1 MKKAQERPSQGS
13 ASGNLTEPE
22 RIDGHL
28 LRHLAK
34 AGLAWLSVNQQ
45 TVNALNVFPVPD
57 GDTGTNM
64 LLTMQAACQEM
75 GETRE
80 PNVGKVAHTLA
91 HGALMGARGNSGV
104 ILSQLWRGLSRS
116 LDQIPAA
123 DSAALARAFAAARDT
138 AYQGVVRPVEGTILT
153 VATEVAREAQA
164 AADAGASPVAL
175 LERIV
180 AAADQAVLNT
190 PNLLPVLREAGV
202 VDSGGKGL
210 FFILEG
216 MLRFAKDQPLDTP
229 MITVQPLSALNLR
242 TAEEAAEEG
251 QDFEVVIDFHPGEPL
266 NLESFYARLQEMG
279 TSIQLGQGDEFY
291 RLHIHVPT
299 EKRYEPI
306 DYVMGIGSVSKIA
319 VENLQAQMAN
329 RSQGD
334 GGDEALRLASVTPGQ
349 LAAIAVAPGPGI
361 ARVFASLGVAA
372 IVSGGQTMNPS
383 TQEILNAFESL
394 PTDRILILPN
404 NKNIQLAAEQA
415 RELTVK
421 QVRVI
426 PARTIPQGIASML
439 SFASDG
445 DLDTVAQA
453 MTQALSLVESG
464 EITLATR
471 SVELNGVRVNEGQVI
486 GLHNGTLVVS
496 GDSIEA
502 ALLALL
508 EHMHAGEHEL
518 VTLYYGSDL
527 TAAQVNPIADRV
539 RERFT
544 SQEVELHDGG
554 QPHYPFILSVE

>member
-13 ASGNLTEPE
+13 VSGKLAEPE

-64 LLTMQAACQEM
+64 LLTMQAACQEL

-80 PNVGKVAHTLA
+80 PNVGKVTRTLA

-123 DSAALARAFAAARDT
+123 DSAALARAFAAGRDT

-180 AAADQAVLNT
+180 AAADQAVQNT

-216 MLRFAKDQPLDTP
+216 MLRFAKGQPLDTP
-229 MITVQPLSALNLR
+229 MITVQPLSAIALR

-319 VENLQAQMAN
+319 VENLQAQLAD
-329 RSQGD
+329 RSEGAR
-334 GGDEALRLASVTPGQ
+334 GSEPLRFASVTPGQ
-349 LAAIAVAPGPGI
+349 LAAIAVAPGPGL

-426 PARTIPQGIASML
+426 SARTIPQGIASML

-496 GDSIEA
+496 GDSFET

-508 EHMHAGEHEL
+508 EHMRAGEHEL
-518 VTLYYGSDL
+518 ITLYYGSDL
-527 TAAQVNPIADRV
+527 TVAQVNPIADRV
-539 RERFT
+539 RQRFT

>member
-1 MKKAQERPSQGS
+1 MRTAKVRPSQGS
-13 ASGNLTEPE
+13 ASGMPPEPE
-22 RIDGHL
+22 TIDGHL

-34 AGLAWLSVNQQ
+34 AALAWLGVNQQ
-45 TVNALNVFPVPD
+45 IVNALNVFPVPD

-80 PNVGKVAHTLA
+80 ANAGKVSHTLA

-116 LDQIPAA
+116 LDQLAEI
-123 DSAALARAFAAARDT
+123 DSPALARALAAARDT

-164 AADAGASPVAL
+164 AADAGAKPMAL
-175 LERIV
+175 LERVVI
-180 AAADQAVLNT
+180 AADEAVQHT
-190 PNLLPVLREAGV
+190 PELLPVLREAGV

-216 MLRFAKDQPLDTP
+216 MLRFAKGQPLDQPT
-229 MITVQPLSALNLR
+229 ITVQPLSALNIR
-242 TAEEAAEEG
+242 QAEESAEPG
-251 QDFEVVIDFHPGEPL
+251 QDFEVVIDFRPGEPL
-266 NLESFYARLQEMG
+266 NLDAFYARLQEMG
-279 TSIQLGQGDEFY
+279 TSIQVGQGDEFY

-299 EKRYEPI
+299 DKRYEPI
-306 DYVMGIGSVSKIA
+306 DYTMSLGSVTKIA
-319 VENLQAQMAN
+319 VENLQVQLAE
-329 RSQGD
+329 RSQAS
-334 GGDEALRLASVTPGQ
+334 GGNEAPRLAPVAPGQ
-349 LAAIAVAPGPGI
+349 LAAVAVAPGPGI

-372 IVSGGQTMNPS
+372 IISGGQTMNPS
-383 TQEILNAFESL
+383 TQEILNAFENL
-394 PTDRILILPN
+394 PTDRVLILPN
-404 NKNIQLAAEQA
+404 NKNIQLAADQA

-426 PARTIPQGIASML
+426 PSRTIPQGIASML

-445 DLDTVAQA
+445 DLEAVAQA
-453 MTQALSLVESG
+453 MTLALSAVESG

-471 SVELNGVRVNEGQVI
+471 NVELNGVHVSEGQVI

-496 GDSIEA
+496 GDSIEM
-502 ALLALL
+502 ALL
-508 EHMHAGEHEL
+508 ELLDHMQAAQHEL
-518 VTLYYGSDL
+518 ITLYYGSDL
-527 TAAQVNPIADRV
+527 TGAQANQIKDRV
-539 RERFT
+539 RQRYT
-544 SQEVELHDGG
+544 SVEVELHEGG

>member
-1 MKKAQERPSQGS
+1 MMPATERPSRGA
-13 ASGNLTEPE
+13 ASGPPPEPDV
-22 RIDGHL
+22 IDGHL
-28 LRHLAK
+28 LRHLAL

-45 TVNALNVFPVPD
+45 LVNALNVFPVPD

-80 PNVGKVAHTLA
+80 PNAGKVAHTLA

-116 LDQIPAA
+116 LDQMGAA
-123 DSAALARAFAAARDT
+123 DSQALAHALAAARET

-153 VATEVAREAQA
+153 VATDVALEAQK
-164 AADAGASPVAL
+164 AADAGAKPVAL
-175 LERIV
+175 LERVV
-180 AAADQAVLNT
+180 AAADASVQRT
-190 PNLLPVLREAGV
+190 PDLLPVLREAGV

-216 MLRFAKDQPLDTP
+216 MLRFAKGMPLDQPT
-229 MITVQPLSALNLR
+229 ITVQPLSALTLR

-251 QDFEVVIDFHPGEPL
+251 QDFEVVIDFRPGEPL
-266 NLESFYARLQEMG
+266 NLDSFYARLQEMG

-306 DYVMGIGSVSKIA
+306 DYVMGLGSVSKIA
-319 VENLQAQMAN
+319 VENLQAQLAH
-329 RSQGD
+329 RQQEVGA
-334 GGDEALRLASVTPGQ
+334 GEPLRLTPVTPGQ
-349 LAAIAVAPGPGI
+349 LAAVAVAPGPGI

-394 PTDRILILPN
+394 PTERILILPN

-415 RELTVK
+415 RDLTVK

-426 PARTIPQGIASML
+426 PSRTIPQGIASML
-439 SFASDG
+439 SFAGEG
-445 DLDTVAQA
+445 DLETIAQA
-453 MTQALSLVESG
+453 MTQAMAVVESG

-471 SVELNGVRVNEGQVI
+471 SVELNGVHVSEGQVI

-496 GDSIEA
+496 GDSIEV
-502 ALLALL
+502 ALLDLL
-508 EHMHAGEHEL
+508 AHMHAGDHEL
-518 VTLYYGSDL
+518 ITLYYGSDL
-527 TAAQVNPIADRV
+527 TAVQANSIADRL
-539 RERFT
+539 RERFA